1 LNVRLDIQGSAM
13 AGLPTVRR
21 HAEQRALFELARYGE
36 CIQDIR
42 LRVTARPAASE
53 HPYHCGVAV
62 TVLHDDGTS
71 GHVLARAEGDDV
83 FRLID
88 AVLARAA
95 SLVGGE
101 IERALAAR
109 EARDQWIALAAVG
122 DRRGS

>member
-1 LNVRLDIQGSAM
+1 M

-21 HAEQRALFELARYGE
+21 HAEQRALFELARCGE
-36 CIQDIR
+36 CVETVR
-42 LRVTARPAASE
+42 LRVTERPATSE
-53 HPYHCGVAV
+53 HRYHCGIAI
-62 TVLHDDGTS
+62 TVLDDDGTS

-88 AVLARAA
+88 TVLARAS

-109 EARDQWIALAAVG
+109 EARDQWNALAAACDG
-122 DRRGS
+122 RGS

>member
-1 LNVRLDIQGSAM
+1 MRVDIQGTAM
-13 AGLPTVRR
+13 AGLPAVRR

-36 CIQDIR
+36 CIQTVR
-42 LRVTARPAASE
+42 LRVTERPPSSE
-53 HPYHCGVAV
+53 HRYHCGVAV
-62 TVLHDDGTS
+62 TVWHDDGTS
-71 GHVLARAEGDDV
+71 RHALARAEGDDV

-88 AVLARAA
+88 GVLARAA

-109 EARDQWIALAAVG
+109 QARDQWLALAAAG